1 MLDPKQPQAEVA
13 PGYDDNKYVFSGSLE
28 GLSAKEQKIP
38 DLPVVAIAENEVTL
52 NVVPRGATAQQPKTD
67 LRADDW
73 QRWNDYG
80 IGLLLQG
87 DLKGAEAAFEK
98 VTEIDPKNPDGW
110 VNIGRAAVQEG
121 DMDRARGVLQK
132 AIALKP
138 VLARAHYFYARVL
151 RSDGN
156 YDGTAAELS
165 KVLAQY
171 PRDRVVLNDYG
182 RVLFLQRKYADA
194 VKVLN
199 SVMAI
204 DPEDLQA
211 HYNLMLC
218 YKGLG
223 DEKQAHDHEVRY
235 LRFKADEAAQ
245 TITGP
250 YRQAHPE
257 DNNERQAI
265 HEHASVPLPA
275 PKHAA
280 RLTGE
285 DARRSTNHVGTDA
298 LARSVERSST
308 YQPISTATRGAK

>member
-1 MLDPKQPQAEVA
+1 VFTA
-13 PGYDDNKYVFSGSLE
+13 PLQ

-38 DLPVVAIAENEVTL
+38 DVPVVAIAENEVTL
-52 NVVPRGATAQQPKTD
+52 NVAGRNTPAPQPKTE
-67 LRADDW
+67 LHGEDW

-87 DLKGAEAAFEK
+87 DLKGAEAAFQK

-121 DMDRARGVLQK
+121 DMERARGVLEQ

-138 VLARAHYFYARVL
+138 DLARAHYFYARVL

-156 YDGTAAELS
+156 YAGTADELR

-171 PRDRVVLNDYG
+171 PRDRVALNDYG
-182 RVLFLQRKYADA
+182 RVLFLQRKFADA
-194 VKVLN
+194 VQTLNAVL
-199 SVMAI
+199 AI

-218 YKGLG
+218 YKGLH
-223 DEKQAHDHEVRY
+223 DDKRAHDHEVRY
-235 LRFKADEAAQ
+235 LRFKADESAQ

-265 HEHASVPLPA
+265 HEHVSVPLPA
-275 PKHAA
+275 AGSAKIAA
-280 RLTGE
+280 RTGE
-285 DARRSTNHVGTDA
+285 DARRSKNHVGA
-298 LARSVERSST
+298 GVHARPAERSSA
-308 YQPISTATRGAK
+308 YASISSSSRDSK